1 MFPVESSDVIVAD
14 EVPVPEPVQSP
25 QERLTKFFER
35 RPSQHELEE
44 RNILKDA
51 KIAPALQ
58 SAKAELEKARLED
71 DLAKKIAQ
79 RPNPE
84 ELIKEH
90 ILEGM
95 ALFHVSDLC
104 LGWLLLRCLFAGVFV
119 DLWVCSVL

>member
-1 MFPVESSDVIVAD
+1 MVAD
-14 EVPVPEPVQSP
+14 EVPVVEPVQSP
-25 QERLTKFFER
+25 QERLIKFLER

-44 RNILKDA
+44 RNILKDV
-51 KIAPALQ
+51 KIAPAIQ

-90 ILEGM
+90 ILEGTYTI
-95 ALFHVSDLC
+95 
-104 LGWLLLRCLFAGVFV
+104 LLLRASVFV
-119 DLWVCSVL
+119 RGEAYCSGRGSDERT

>member
-1 MFPVESSDVIVAD
+1 MVAD
-14 EVPVPEPVQSP
+14 EVPLPEPVQSP

-44 RNILKDA
+44 RNILKDV
-51 KIAPALQ
+51 KIAPAIQ

-90 ILEGM
+90 ILEGISRHGSY
-95 ALFHVSDLC
+95 FVC
-104 LGWLLLRCLFAGVFV
+104 LPLYLRRETDF
-119 DLWVCSVL
+119 

>member
-95 ALFHVSDLC
+95 ALPHVSNAC
-104 LGWLLLRCLFAGVFV
+104 
-119 DLWVCSVL
+119 VLVGCC